1 MTLTRDTTAAAAA
14 VQLRILRAMPS
25 WRKLALAAQMQE
37 QTDTIILQAIQQ
49 RYPNATPRELRRR
62 LFDRKLGPARALA
75 VYGPLDAWIEPQH
88 D

>member
-1 MTLTRDTTAAAAA
+1 MTLIRDTTPTAAA
-14 VQLRILRAMPS
+14 VQLRIMRAMPA

-49 RYPNATPRELRRR
+49 RYPHATPRELRRR

-75 VYGPLDAWIEPQH
+75 VYGPLDAWIEP
-88 D
+88 